1 MANYKTI
8 MVIVGDWC
16 DYGLINYITKEVVPP
31 ASGPGASGYHGV
43 SQRGRGTHKPLVRGC
58 WAHRCVS
65 GGDGAPASPLAGVCV
80 GPLVRLR
87 GECGPASLV
96 CVSEGNVD
104 PQAFRIK

>member
-43 SQRGRGTHKPLVRGC
+43 SQRGAWYP
-58 WAHRCVS
+58 
-65 GGDGAPASPLAGVCV
+65 
-80 GPLVRLR
+80 
-87 GECGPASLV
+87 
-96 CVSEGNVD
+96 
-104 PQAFRIK
+104 

>member
-8 MVIVGDWC
+8 MVIVGDCC

-31 ASGPGASGYHGV
+31 ASGPGACGYHGV
-43 SQRGRGTHKPLVRGC
+43 SQRGAWYPTAPCAVVVVAPLCLGRG
-58 WAHRCVS
+58 RCDHHHPA
-65 GGDGAPASPLAGVCV
+65 GGCV

-87 GECGPASLV
+87 GESGPTSLV